1 MPRFAKRVPTK
12 EELEKANSR
21 KDFIRKRLEA
31 GEIVSNIAKRLNV
44 PVLAVEDAIKNMGME
59 LPTPKYKVENP
70 LDLETKN
77 ATGKT
82 DDTNMETMSATGADG
97 TLSTPNSIPPSL
109 NIATKPSMGI
119 QTESRPRTNLPD
131 APPFQA
137 QMQQQASMKETSDVD
152 RKYLRK
158 PAIEKAASE
167 AVGEQQKPAAL
178 VNDPM
183 AHEFP
188 QDLPLSNNFPSMAT
202 FGAQQ
207 VPGQAAPAVE
217 LAGVFDVPLVYKTLF
232 YTLTE
237 LGAKPEQ
244 ARGIV
249 RIFRYYPPDD
259 YVGLDE
265 ILKDAGLSPG
275 TRRLVVK
282 SWRLA
287 SQDSDAT
294 IPSDEKGVPSADT
307 EQARAM
313 ARKKLN
319 MLKQELGIPTP
330 GDINAAVEDLER
342 QRMMYE
348 VEEAKERLKQLQKG
362 GAARDDDGDSE
373 TVEVLVDINGVPV
386 KKTIRQKD
394 YHIWEPVIIKPK
406 GGGGD
411 GDDTIEVTLDINGVR
426 AKKKI
431 KIDEIGKWEKYI
443 VKEESTSPGD
453 YTTVLL
459 DMAGIPVEKK
469 IRTADIHL
477 YAPYMRKPAQQGDG
491 QSSPELADLRKQ
503 VSQMADML
511 AQERA
516 ERAREKEEEKRQR
529 EFESM
534 RAEIAQLRS
543 SPRSADDPVQR
554 RIEEMEKMIQTQ
566 KDESY
571 RQQMAELQRTLES
584 YRSEI
589 SHLRDQLNTMNNFD
603 YALEQQR
610 RFDQMA
616 RKQGYVGPQEVNRLT
631 EEDIRIEDERNMV
644 KRKDEAQARALNIAA
659 SKLEKT
665 GDLKNAFISKGG
677 ADVLVDTLKRI
688 TTSKEE
694 QAAGMYTPTVEDLAR
709 KAQEIV
715 REEQAAQVA
724 PPVQEQQPTDEEREA
739 QKRQIG
745 DRQKST
751 DSSIDIA

>member
-1 MPRFAKRVPTK
+1 MPRFVRRVPTK
-12 EELEKANSR
+12 EELEKANAR
-21 KDFIRKRLEA
+21 KDFIRKKL
-31 GEIVSNIAKRLNV
+31 GEGDIVSTIGRKLNV
-44 PVLAVEDAIKNMGME
+44 PALAVEDAIKNMGME
-59 LPTPKYKVENP
+59 VPAIPYEVKPKPDPEDKKIPEQ
-70 LDLETKN
+70 
-77 ATGKT
+77 T
-82 DDTNMETMSATGADG
+82 D
-97 TLSTPNSIPPSL
+97 STPPVTSTATDSITIPPPL
-109 NIATKPSMGI
+109 HIPTRPSMGI
-119 QTESRPRTNLPD
+119 QTETRPRTGLPD
-131 APPFQA
+131 MPPPRMQSPAP
-137 QMQQQASMKETSDVD
+137 MKETSDVD
-152 RKYLRK
+152 RKFIRK
-158 PAIEKAASE
+158 PSVEKAASE
-167 AVGEQQKPAAL
+167 AVGEQQKPAAI

-183 AHEFP
+183 AHEFQ

-249 RIFRYYPPDD
+249 RIFRFYPADD

-275 TRRLVVK
+275 VRRLVVK

-287 SQDSDAT
+287 SEDSDTA
-294 IPSDEKGVPSADT
+294 IPSDEKGISPADT
-307 EQARAM
+307 EQGRAM
-313 ARKKLN
+313 ARKRLN
-319 MLKQELGIPTP
+319 VLKQELGMPSP

-348 VEEAKERLKQLQKG
+348 VEEAKERLKQMQKG
-362 GAARDDDGDSE
+362 GIAQDGEGDSE
-373 TVEVLVDINGVPV
+373 TIEVLVNINGVPV

-406 GGGGD
+406 NGAGD
-411 GDDTIEVTLDINGVR
+411 GDDGVIEVTLNVNGVH

-431 KIDEIGKWEKYI
+431 RIDDIGKWEKYI
-443 VKEESTSPGD
+443 VKEESTNPDD

-459 DMAGIPVEKK
+459 DMAGMPVEKK
-469 IRTADIHL
+469 IRTTDIHL
-477 YAPYMRKPAQQGDG
+477 YAPYMRKPGQQGDG
-491 QSSPELADLRKQ
+491 QSSPEISDLRKQ

-511 AQERA
+511 VQERA
-516 ERAREKEEEKRQR
+516 EKAREKEDEKRQR
-529 EFESM
+529 EYDAM

-543 SPRSADDPVQR
+543 PSRTADDPVQR
-554 RIEEMEKMIQTQ
+554 RIEEMEKMIQAQ
-566 KDESY
+566 RDESY
-571 RQQMAELQRTLES
+571 KQQMAELQRTLES
-584 YRSEI
+584 YRGEI
-589 SHLRDQLNTMNNFD
+589 THLRDQLNTMSNFD
-603 YALEQQR
+603 YAIEQQH

-616 RKQGYVGPQEVNRLT
+616 RKQGYVGPQEVNRVT
-631 EEDIRIEDERNMV
+631 EDDIRIEDERNMV

-659 SKLEKT
+659 GKIEKT

-677 ADVLVDTLKRI
+677 ADVLVDTLKRM

-694 QAAGMYTPTVEDLAR
+694 QASGMYTPTVEDLAR

-715 REEQAAQVA
+715 HEEQAAQVPPA
-724 PPVQEQQPTDEEREA
+724 PPVQEQPPQDERET

-745 DRQKST
+745 DRQKSA
-751 DSSIDIA
+751 DSTIDIA